1 MGNFRQGGRGGFEGR
16 DRSSGGRFGGRS
28 GFRERGSGDFGRPEM
43 HDAVCSKCGKQC
55 QVPFRPTGSKPVF
68 CSECFGQNG
77 GGSRNNSGGG
87 DNSEQMNKINVKLDK
102 ILAILAE
109 LEIMPE
115 EGSEDEIIV
124 DSEDDEEESEDD
136 SEDE

>member
-1 MGNFRQGGRGGFEGR
+1 
-16 DRSSGGRFGGRS
+16 
-28 GFRERGSGDFGRPEM
+28 
-43 HDAVCSKCGKQC
+43 
-55 QVPFRPTGSKPVF
+55 
-68 CSECFGQNG
+68 
-77 GGSRNNSGGG
+77 
-87 DNSEQMNKINVKLDK
+87 MNKINVKLDK